1 MTQPSLHSVTPTVGG
16 LETETD
22 ILVPSL
28 SLGSNLL
35 AACKQ
40 PMPTSHGS
48 NGINVDHREN
58 MLSLSRYSDGQVDNG
73 KVKSIAIKHLN

>member
-1 MTQPSLHSVTPTVGG
+1 MTQPSLYSVTLTVGG

-40 PMPTSHGS
+40 PMPASYRS
-48 NGINVDHREN
+48 NGHKR
-58 MLSLSRYSDGQVDNG
+58 GPPG
-73 KVKSIAIKHLN
+73 KHVEFE